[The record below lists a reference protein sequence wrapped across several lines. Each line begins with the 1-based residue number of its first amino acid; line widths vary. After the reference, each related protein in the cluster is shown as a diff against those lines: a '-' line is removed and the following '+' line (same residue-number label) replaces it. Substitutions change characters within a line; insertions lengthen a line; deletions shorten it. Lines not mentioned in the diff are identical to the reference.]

1 MDDLI
6 NEFLTETNESIGAL
20 DNDVVLLEQDPGNM
34 DLLSKIFRIMH
45 TIKGTCGF
53 LGLPRLEKVA
63 HKAEDLLG
71 LFREGKKTATPENIS
86 LILEALDRIKD
97 ILDGIEKT
105 GNEPEGD
112 DSVLIARLEAA
123 AVVSDDAAPIV
134 AAVEPEPMPEPV
146 ADDPTA
152 GMESIDDYVP
162 IPASA
167 MGASK
172 PEAPVEIAAEAP
184 VETPHV
190 LNVQPQAADKAAATG
205 EHGEVRGAAAQ
216 TLRVSVDVLEELMTM
231 VSELV
236 LTRNQI
242 LQISRMQDDSTLSS
256 SLQRL
261 NHIVSELQEGVMK
274 TRMQP
279 VGNAWAKL
287 PRIIRDISS
296 ELGKKIDLDMQGQE
310 TELDRQVLEMIKD
323 PLTHMVRNAA
333 DHGIE
338 NPEQRRAAGKPE
350 TGKVKL
356 NSYHEG
362 GHIIIEISDDGRG
375 LPMDKIKSKIV
386 QNGLATEAELANMS
400 TQQIQQY
407 IFHAGFSTAEKITSV
422 SGRGVGMD
430 VVRSNIEQ
438 IGGSIEMKSIEGK
451 GSTFTIKIPLTLA
464 IVSALIV
471 GVGEER
477 FAIPQLD
484 VRELVMVNANGPN
497 KIEKVNDSEVFRLR
511 NRILPLVSLRKL
523 MGLPQQEG
531 SVERARHI
539 AVIKVGGFNFGLI
552 VERVF
557 DTEEIVVKPLSSILR
572 QQQVFSGNTILGDGQ
587 VIMILDPSGIMKTAG
602 ILDNMSKQAEE
613 DAEAEAKENVMETP
627 LLLFRVGSK
636 GLKAVPLKHVTRLE
650 EIELSEIEQAGD
662 QRVIQYYDTL
672 MPVFYAGRA
681 ETLPKEG
688 KRPVI
693 VFAAKNGIAGLIVD
707 KIMDI
712 TNFRGEFQIKSDGP
726 LAGSAIIEGQ
736 AADIINLTYEPET
749 KTASPVIQSINHNGH
764 DADEFGMYQGA
775 AE

>member
-20 DNDVVLLEQDPGNM
+20 DNDVVLLEQDPSNM

-86 LILEALDRIKD
+86 LILEALDRIKE
-97 ILDGIEKT
+97 ILEGIEKT
-105 GNEPEGD
+105 GTEPEGD
-112 DSVLIARLEAA
+112 DTVLIKRLEAA
-123 AVVSDDAAPIV
+123 AVVGGETAPVAAP
-134 AAVEPEPMPEPV
+134 EPEPVPEPIV
-146 ADDPTA
+146 DIANDPLM

-162 IPASA
+162 IPVSA
-167 MGASK
+167 MGA
-172 PEAPVEIAAEAP
+172 PAPTPAPEAP

-190 LNVQPQAADKAAATG
+190 LSVQPQAADKPVVAAG

-375 LPMDKIKSKIV
+375 LPMEKIKNKIV

-400 TQQIQQY
+400 VQQVQQY
-407 IFHAGFSTAEKITSV
+407 IFHAGLSTAEKITSV

-523 MGLPQQEG
+523 MGLPLQEG
-531 SVERARHI
+531 SAERARHI

-602 ILDNMSKQAEE
+602 ILDNMVKQAEE
-613 DAEAEAKENVMETP
+613 DAEAEAKESVMETP

-681 ETLPKEG
+681 DTLPKEG

-749 KTASPVIQSINHNGH
+749 KPATSVMQTLNRNGH
-764 DADEFGMYQGA
+764 DAEEFGMYQGA

>member
-6 NEFLTETNESIGAL
+6 DEFLAETGESLGAL
-20 DNDVVLLEQDPGNM
+20 DNDVVLLEQDPNNA
-34 DLLSKIFRIMH
+34 DLLSKIFRVMH

-53 LGLPRLEKVA
+53 LGLPRMEKVA

-71 LFREGKKTATPENIS
+71 LFREGKKTAEPGNIS
-86 LILEALDRIKD
+86 LILEALDCIKT
-97 ILDGIEKT
+97 IIAGIEQT
-105 GNEPEGD
+105 GKEPAGD
-112 DSVLIARLEAA
+112 DSNLIARLEAA
-123 AVVSDDAAPIV
+123 AQSDGAGAAADPV
-134 AAVEPEPMPEPV
+134 QNADHDPAAVEDISNIDEFVPISV
-146 ADDPTA
+146 ADMMDAAT
-152 GMESIDDYVP
+152 DDGANNEMDFVP
-162 IPASA
+162 IPAERAENVAAPSA
-167 MGASK
+167 ATV
-172 PEAPVEIAAEAP
+172 PV
-184 VETPHV
+184 
-190 LNVQPQAADKAAATG
+190 ADEKAATETVNRA
-205 EHGEVRGAAAQ
+205 VAQ
-216 TLRVSVDVLEELMTM
+216 TLRVNVDVLEELMTM

-242 LQISRMQDDSTLSS
+242 LQISRMHDDGTLSS

-279 VGNAWAKL
+279 IGNAWAKL

-296 ELGKKIDLDMQGQE
+296 ELGKKIDLEMLGQD
-310 TELDRQVLEMIKD
+310 TELDRQVLELIKD
-323 PLTHMVRNAA
+323 PLTHMVRNAG

-338 NPEQRRAAGKPE
+338 PPDQRIAAGKPE

-356 NSYHEG
+356 NSFHEG

-375 LPMDKIKSKIV
+375 LPMEKIKSKIV
-386 QNGLATEAELANMS
+386 SNGLATEAELATMS
-400 TQQIQQY
+400 SQQIQQY
-407 IFHAGFSTAEKITSV
+407 IFHAGLSTAEKITSV

-438 IGGSIEMKSIEGK
+438 IGGSIEMKSVEGT

-497 KIEKVNDSEVFRLR
+497 KIERVNDSEVFRLR

-523 MGLPQQEG
+523 IGLEQPEDAL
-531 SVERARHI
+531 EKPRYI
-539 AVIKVGGFNFGLI
+539 AVIKVGSFNFGLI

-587 VIMILDPSGIMKTAG
+587 VIMILDPSGIIKTAG
-602 ILDNMSKQAEE
+602 MMDSMGKNSEGEGDVDGHDN
-613 DAEAEAKENVMETP
+613 VPETP
-627 LLLFRVGSK
+627 LLLFRVGNK

-662 QRVIQYYDTL
+662 RQVVQYYDTL
-672 MPVFYAGRA
+672 MPVFYAGKSENLQR
-681 ETLPKEG
+681 EG

-693 VFAAKNGIAGLIVD
+693 VFSAKNGLAGVIVD

-712 TNFRGEFQIKSDGP
+712 TNFRGEFQIKSEGA

-736 AADIINLTYEPET
+736 ATDIINLSYDGSSDIDEY
-749 KTASPVIQSINHNGH
+749 
-764 DADEFGMYQGA
+764 DAYQGA